1 MGSSGAGAGGAS
13 TSMSAGASRAVHG
26 RSLPLAPARH
36 AHCQASH
43 LLCLQHAM
51 RPALPHTACE
61 CCRMP
66 DAYRAKRAFEGC
78 TACVAWR
85 LLTRGTGQ
93 VGSAA
98 SHSMRRSQCL
108 TTGGRVPERTEA
120 RAIPAVAPRAVCEHR
135 APLAM
140 VVAARRPPRA
150 AGAGPRQRAALLP
163 RMAARRCGAEP
174 PQPRPRAGASL
185 RRRATQR
192 LQLVLRLCRSTAMV
206 CRLHARRIRQGLSR
220 NGMCHW
226 EGASICPQTLFCA
239 YYDSSM
245 KSNHNVLF
253 VMLQPSGEQLGA
265 HRRRRHRH
273 RRSRR
278 RRRRRPRRA
287 PAPGRPPRA
296 PPARSRAA
304 AARPSGRPAPGCAGA
319 AAARAPRCTHGYH

>member
-1 MGSSGAGAGGAS
+1 VNVQKTRRTRRGQAAVRAAPGVHNGLERGGRGRRIHVHVSRRFSGSARPLAAPC
-13 TSMSAGASRAVHG
+13 TCAPC
-26 RSLPLAPARH
+26 SLPGMA
-36 AHCQASH
+36 

-51 RPALPHTACE
+51 RPALPHAACE
-61 CCRMP
+61 GCRMP

-78 TACVAWR
+78 TACAAWQ

-98 SHSMRRSQCL
+98 SHSMRHSQCL
-108 TTGGRVPERTEA
+108 TTGSRVPERTET
-120 RAIPAVAPRAVCEHR
+120 RAVPAVAPFAVCEPC
-135 APLAM
+135 APLGM
-140 VVAARRPPRA
+140 AAAACRPPCE

-253 VMLQPSGEQLGA
+253 VMLHLAA
-265 HRRRRHRH
+265 HWK
-273 RRSRR
+273 
-278 RRRRRPRRA
+278 A
-287 PAPGRPPRA
+287 AGRPP
-296 PPARSRAA
+296 S
-304 AARPSGRPAPGCAGA
+304 PSS
-319 AAARAPRCTHGYH
+319 